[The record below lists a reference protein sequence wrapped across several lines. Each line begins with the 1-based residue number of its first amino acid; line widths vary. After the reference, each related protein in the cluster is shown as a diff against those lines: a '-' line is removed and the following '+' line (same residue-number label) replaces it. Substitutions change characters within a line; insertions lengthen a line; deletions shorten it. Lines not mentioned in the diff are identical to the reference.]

1 MKLEKVSIELLK
13 PAEYNPRKQL
23 KPKDKEY
30 QKIKNSIEEFGYVD
44 PIIVNKDY
52 TVIGGHQRINVLKD
66 LGYKEVDVVIIDI
79 DKTKEKALNIALN
92 KITGEWDFGK
102 LADLLLDLDAENY
115 DLLLTGFDDK
125 EIENLMA
132 PIEKEIP
139 AEIEF
144 TEVLGEDHNYIVLY
158 FDNEVDWL
166 QAESLFDLK
175 QVKDLSTRKDGKIS
189 KGMEGKGIGRVIK
202 GREAI
207 DRILGVKK

>member
-1 MKLEKVSIELLK
+1 MKLEKVQIELLK
-13 PAEYNPRKQL
+13 PAEYNPRKAL

-52 TVIGGHQRINVLKD
+52 TVIGGHQRITVLKD
-66 LGYKEVDVVIIDI
+66 LGYTEVDVVIIDI

-92 KITGEWDFGK
+92 KITGEWDYSK

-115 DLLLTGFDDK
+115 DLLLTGFEDK

-132 PIEKEIP
+132 PIEDEIP

-189 KGMEGKGIGRVIK
+189 KDMEGKGIGRVIK

-207 DRILGVKK
+207 DKILGVKK

>member
-1 MKLEKVSIELLK
+1 MKLEKIKIDLLK
-13 PAEYNPRKQL
+13 PAEYNPRKEL
-23 KPKDKEY
+23 KPKDIEY
-30 QKIKNSIEEFGYVD
+30 QKIKNSILEFGYVD

-66 LGYKEVDVVIIDI
+66 LGYEEVDVVIIDI

-92 KITGEWDFGK
+92 KITGEWDLGK
-102 LADLLLDLDAENY
+102 LADLLLDLDSENY

-132 PIEKEIP
+132 PIEEEIP
-139 AEIEF
+139 AEVEF
-144 TEVLGEDHNYIVLY
+144 SEVLGEEHNYIVLY

-166 QAESLFDLK
+166 QAESLFNLK
-175 QVKDLSTRKDGKIS
+175 EVKCGSTRADGKITKS
-189 KGMEGKGIGRVIK
+189 MERKSIGRVIK

-207 DRILGVKK
+207 DRILGDKK

>member
-1 MKLEKVSIELLK
+1 MKLEKVKIDLLK
-13 PAEYNPRKQL
+13 PAQYNPRKEL

-66 LGYKEVDVVIIDI
+66 LGYEEVDVVIIDI

-92 KITGEWDFGK
+92 KITGEWDFSK
-102 LADLLLDLDAENY
+102 LADLLLELDSENY
-115 DLLLTGFDDK
+115 DLLLTGFDDN

-132 PIEKEIP
+132 PIEEEIP
-139 AEIEF
+139 AEVEF
-144 TEVLGEDHNYIVLY
+144 AEVLGEEHNYIVLY

-166 QAESLFDLK
+166 QAESLFNLK
-175 QVKDLSTRKDGKIS
+175 ETKCGSTRNDGKIS
-189 KGMEGKGIGRVIK
+189 KNMERRAIGRVIK

-207 DRILGVKK
+207 DRILGDRK